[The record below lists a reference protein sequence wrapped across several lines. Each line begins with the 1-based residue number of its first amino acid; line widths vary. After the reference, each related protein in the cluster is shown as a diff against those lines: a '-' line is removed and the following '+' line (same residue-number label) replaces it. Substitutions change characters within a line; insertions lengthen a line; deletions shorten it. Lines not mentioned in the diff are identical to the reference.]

1 VNEAS
6 PKGLKTF

>member
-6 PKGLKTF
+6 PKDLKTF

>member
-6 PKGLKTF
+6 PFF